1 MDPGVVGG
9 LIGLGIMVC
18 GVGSFSIYDRWERIK
33 KKWKKLFWKDPQPLI
48 PIKKENP
55 ILVRR
60 VSKQWKV
67 KEIIVSK

>member
-18 GVGSFSIYDRWERIK
+18 GVGSFSIYDRWEPIK
-33 KKWKKLFWKDPQPLI
+33 KKWKNLFCKDAQPPI